1 MANQLVWFKRDL
13 RIHDHVPLLNATKQ
27 GPCLCLY
34 VYEPELIQAPD
45 FDNAHLQFINDSLRE
60 LRDQLRKLGG
70 DLMIRVGRMPDV
82 LGKICEQYEI
92 SKIWAHEE
100 TFNGVS
106 YARDRRVRAWAK
118 SHGVELKE
126 VPNNGVV
133 RRLKSRDGWAKQWQ
147 QRMLQPLAES
157 PSRMDSIPC
166 QNPGEIMTAEELGL
180 SSVTQREVQEGGESV
195 AHACL
200 DSFLHTRGTRYRTEM
215 SSPVTAYQACSRISP
230 HLTFGN
236 ISVRTVYQRAVDRVS
251 ELRANRA
258 NEPDARDWLNSLS
271 SFQGRLRWHCHFIQK
286 MEDEPEIEFNNIN
299 PAFDGMRESE
309 FDSKHFEAWCEGRT
323 GYPLVDA
330 CMRALQRTGWVNF
343 RMRAM
348 LVSFASYHLWLH
360 WRQPALHLA
369 RLFLDYEPG
378 IHYSQ
383 IQMQSGVT
391 GINTVRIY
399 SPIKQA
405 QDQDPSGDFI
415 RRWVPELA
423 DVPDKHLAEPHKMNS
438 MEQTL
443 FGCTMGTDYPLPI
456 VDHAIATRQARE
468 RIFEVKKTQQA
479 KDESKRV
486 YQKHGSRRR
495 PRRGKRSMSH

>member
-180 SSVTQREVQEGGESV
+180 SPVTQREVQEGGESV

-309 FDSKHFEAWCEGRT
+309 FDRKHFEAWCEGRT

>member
-13 RIHDHVPLLNATKQ
+13 RIRDHAPLLNATFQ

-34 VYEPELIQAPD
+34 VYEPELIHAPD
-45 FDNAHLQFINDSLRE
+45 FDNAHLQFINDSLHE
-60 LRDQLRKLGG
+60 LRDQLRELGG

-82 LGKICEQYEI
+82 LGKICEQYDI
-92 SKIWAHEE
+92 SKVWSHEE

-106 YARDRRVRAWAK
+106 YARDRRVRAWVK
-118 SHGVELKE
+118 SHGIEFQE
-126 VPNNGVV
+126 ISSNGIV
-133 RRLKSRDGWAKQWQ
+133 RRLKSRDGWARQWQ
-147 QRMLQPLAES
+147 QRMVQPQAEP
-157 PSRMDSIPC
+157 PSRMNSIPC
-166 QNPGEIMTAEELGL
+166 TNPGEIMSAEQLGL
-180 SSVTQREVQEGGESV
+180 RPVEEREVQKGGESS

-215 SSPVTAYQACSRISP
+215 SSPVTAYHACSRLSP
-230 HLTFGN
+230 HLAFGN
-236 ISVRTVYQRAVDRVS
+236 ISVRTVYQRSVDRVS

-258 NEPDARDWLNSLS
+258 DEPDARDWLNSLS

-309 FDSKHFEAWCEGRT
+309 FNPKYFEAWCKGRT

-415 RRWVPELA
+415 RLWVPELA

-443 FGCTMGTDYPLPI
+443 FGCTVGTDYPFPI
-456 VDHAIATRQARE
+456 VDHATATRQARE

>member
-200 DSFLHTRGTRYRTEM
+200 ASFLHTRGTRYRTEM

>member
-1 MANQLVWFKRDL
+1 
-13 RIHDHVPLLNATKQ
+13 
-27 GPCLCLY
+27 
-34 VYEPELIQAPD
+34 
-45 FDNAHLQFINDSLRE
+45 
-60 LRDQLRKLGG
+60 
-70 DLMIRVGRMPDV
+70 
-82 LGKICEQYEI
+82 
-92 SKIWAHEE
+92 
-100 TFNGVS
+100 
-106 YARDRRVRAWAK
+106 
-118 SHGVELKE
+118 
-126 VPNNGVV
+126 
-133 RRLKSRDGWAKQWQ
+133 
-147 QRMLQPLAES
+147 
-157 PSRMDSIPC
+157 
-166 QNPGEIMTAEELGL
+166 
-180 SSVTQREVQEGGESV
+180 
-195 AHACL
+195 
-200 DSFLHTRGTRYRTEM
+200 
-215 SSPVTAYQACSRISP
+215 
-230 HLTFGN
+230 
-236 ISVRTVYQRAVDRVS
+236 
-251 ELRANRA
+251 
-258 NEPDARDWLNSLS
+258 
-271 SFQGRLRWHCHFIQK
+271 
-286 MEDEPEIEFNNIN
+286 
-299 PAFDGMRESE
+299 
-309 FDSKHFEAWCEGRT
+309 
-323 GYPLVDA
+323 
-330 CMRALQRTGWVNF
+330 MRALQRTGWVNF

-443 FGCTMGTDYPLPI
+443 FGCTVGTDYPFPI
-456 VDHAIATRQARE
+456 VDHATATRQARE

>member
-133 RRLKSRDGWAKQWQ
+133 RRLESRDGWAKQWQ

-330 CMRALQRTGWVNF
+330 CMRALTRTGWVNF

>member
-309 FDSKHFEAWCEGRT
+309 FDRKHFEAWCEGRT

>member
-180 SSVTQREVQEGGESV
+180 SPVTQREVQEGGESV

>member
-180 SSVTQREVQEGGESV
+180 SSVTQREVQEGGESL

-309 FDSKHFEAWCEGRT
+309 FDRKHFEAWCEGRT

-330 CMRALQRTGWVNF
+330 CMRALTRTGWVNF

>member
-157 PSRMDSIPC
+157 PSRMDSMPC

-180 SSVTQREVQEGGESV
+180 SPVTQREVQEGGESV

-330 CMRALQRTGWVNF
+330 CMRALPRTGWVNF

-438 MEQTL
+438 MGQTL

>member
-258 NEPDARDWLNSLS
+258 KEPDARDWLNSLS

>member
-157 PSRMDSIPC
+157 PSRMDSMPC

-309 FDSKHFEAWCEGRT
+309 FDRKHFEAWCEGRT